1 MQLGSGGAVIPL
13 PAAGPR
19 KSPARGPGIFDFY
32 CPKGHW
38 LAYYLFTFHVKLSA
52 VWGIFAKIQP
62 HQIISI
68 CDFFIFL
75 KNICLWNFKAC
86 VRYFFKKIF
95 FTKWQSFKNYERYF
109 LFHLKSSFHSR
120 DIQIL
125 LFPPSPIFLP
135 VSHCLRAWSKINLKD
150 SDIINCLSKN
160 FITHFV
166 WYLEKEKRYDIKT
179 LAIGTLA
186 SIK

>member
-1 MQLGSGGAVIPL
+1 MIPL
-13 PAAGPR
+13 PAAGPG
-19 KSPARGPGIFDFY
+19 PARGPGIFDFY

-38 LAYYLFTFHVKLSA
+38 LAYYLFTCHVKFSA

-68 CDFFIFL
+68 CDFFVFL

-86 VRYFFKKIF
+86 ARYFFKKKLL

-109 LFHLKSSFHSR
+109 LFHLKSSFRSQ

-150 SDIINCLSKN
+150 SDVINCLNKN
-160 FITHFV
+160 FITQFV

-179 LAIGTLA
+179 LAIDTLV